1 MASKPN
7 PIAGSSNQEDQNMII
22 NKWTIRRIIKTAW
35 VTGGIL
41 FTLWLFYSYQA
52 HGVDKRFLQ
61 NSKAVNVVDTDTFYL
76 FTPTKAFT
84 DVLIFY
90 PGAMV
95 DPKAYVP
102 LCRKIADSG
111 IKVYLIKMPW
121 RLASKG
127 YNKPKK
133 LHLFDDTTKTYIL
146 AGHSQGA
153 KMAAQ
158 FVYENPSLIDKLI
171 LIATTH
177 PRDILLADSKIPI
190 MKIYGS
196 KDGVADEKS
205 IGDNKTKL
213 PQTTKFVRIAGA
225 NHAQFGYYGFQLGD
239 DRATISKEQQQAET
253 LKNII
258 AFIKQ

>member
-1 MASKPN
+1 MPRK
-7 PIAGSSNQEDQNMII
+7 
-22 NKWTIRRIIKTAW
+22 KWTIKRIVKTIWISAAL
-35 VTGGIL
+35 I
-41 FTLWLFYSYQA
+41 FTFWLFYSYQSK
-52 HGVDKRFLQ
+52 GVDKAFLQ
-61 NSKAVNVVDTDTFYL
+61 SSETIKVEQSSDFYS
-76 FTPTKAFT
+76 FEPVKAFKE
-84 DVLIFY
+84 VLIFF

-102 LCRKIADSG
+102 LCRKIANNN

-127 YNKPKK
+127 YNIPKE
-133 LHLFDDTTKTYIL
+133 LNLFSDTTRIYIL

-158 FVYENPSLIDKLI
+158 FVYENPTLIDKLI
-171 LIATTH
+171 LIGTTH
-177 PRDILLADSKIPI
+177 PRDISLASSTIPI

-205 IGDNKTKL
+205 IMDNKPKL
-213 PQTTKFVRIAGA
+213 PATAKFVKIDGA

-239 DRATISKEQQQAET
+239 NTATISREQQQAET
-253 LKNII
+253 LKDIME
-258 AFIKQ
+258 FVKQ

>member
-1 MASKPN
+1 MTTK
-7 PIAGSSNQEDQNMII
+7 
-22 NKWTIRRIIKTAW
+22 KWTVKKIIRIVWITAG
-35 VTGGIL
+35 VI
-41 FTLWLFYSYQA
+41 FTAWLFYSYQA
-52 HGVDKRFLQ
+52 HGVTKKFFQ
-61 NSKAVNVVDTDTFYL
+61 NSERTNIEETSNFFL
-76 FTPTKAFT
+76 FTPTRPFKE
-84 DVLIFY
+84 VLIFY

-102 LCRKIADSG
+102 LCRKIADSN

-127 YNKPKK
+127 YNKPKE

-146 AGHSQGA
+146 SGHSQGA

-158 FVYENPSLIDKLI
+158 FVYENPGLIGKLI

-177 PRDILLADSKIPI
+177 PRDISLANIKTPV

-196 KDGVADEKS
+196 RDGVADEKS
-205 IGDNKTKL
+205 IMKNKIKL
-213 PQTTKFVRIAGA
+213 PTTTKFIRIAGA

-239 DRATISKEQQQAET
+239 DGAEINREQQQTET
-253 LKNII
+253 LKYMIE
-258 AFIKQ
+258 FIKH